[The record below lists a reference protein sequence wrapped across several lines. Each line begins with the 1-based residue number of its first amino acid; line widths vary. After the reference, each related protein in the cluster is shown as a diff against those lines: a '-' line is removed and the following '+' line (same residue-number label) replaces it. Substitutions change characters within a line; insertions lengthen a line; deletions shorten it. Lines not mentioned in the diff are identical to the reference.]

1 MAEYAY
7 NPVQTV
13 EPNQNIILD
22 TVIHCNKG
30 YVYHRNQS
38 GIVILRGI
46 VNNPTSC
53 FARYQVTFNGNWH
66 GYEIHQGDTVP
77 FGDAESKPL
86 AVFDDG
92 RTDGYVASEKCMGTY
107 IHGILDNPAFVE
119 RLLKPFA
126 DKINADAG
134 VFDYHEFK
142 ERQYNLLADHVRKY
156 VDIPHL
162 YQILMTND

>member
-1 MAEYAY
+1 MPKISHEY
-7 NPVQTV
+7 
-13 EPNQNIILD
+13 
-22 TVIHCNKG
+22 
-30 YVYHRNQS
+30 
-38 GIVILRGI
+38 
-46 VNNPTSC
+46 
-53 FARYQVTFNGNWH
+53 
-66 GYEIHQGDTVP
+66 TVP

-134 VFDYHEFK
+134 VFDTCVCRVAGRGIAIVIAGK
-142 ERQYNLLADHVRKY
+142 T
-156 VDIPHL
+156 P
-162 YQILMTND
+162 